1 MFKVYMPQEVDAPL
15 LATLHSGH
23 ITQGTKVDEFERDF
37 GKFVQ
42 NPYVVSVN
50 SATSALTLALRLAGV
65 KSGSEVVTTPMTCT
79 ATNLPILSLGAKP
92 VFADIDPKTGLI
104 DPKSVKSLI
113 TNKTKAIMC
122 CDWGGTPCE
131 LDELMLIAREHK
143 IKLIEDA
150 AHALGAE
157 YKNRRVGSVADFTCF
172 SFQAI
177 KHIST
182 VDGGMLA
189 CLNKDDYEKAKL
201 LRWFGIK
208 RETGSTDTRIN
219 EDIQDW
225 GYKFHMNDVTATI
238 GIEQIKHIE
247 FVVGAHRANAL
258 YYNRI
263 LSSDHLK
270 LPVFDNKSAYWLYTI
285 LLPNKIARDKFKEF
299 MTKRN
304 IQVSEVH
311 RRNDSYSVFKPYANR
326 RLPGVDAFSR
336 TMVCLPVN
344 WSLNSKDLNYIVKSV
359 SKFLEEYNQ
368 WL

>member
-1 MFKVYMPQEVDAPL
+1 
-15 LATLHSGH
+15 
-23 ITQGTKVDEFERDF
+23 
-37 GKFVQ
+37 
-42 NPYVVSVN
+42 
-50 SATSALTLALRLAGV
+50 
-65 KSGSEVVTTPMTCT
+65 
-79 ATNLPILSLGAKP
+79 
-92 VFADIDPKTGLI
+92 
-104 DPKSVKSLI
+104 
-113 TNKTKAIMC
+113 
-122 CDWGGTPCE
+122 
-131 LDELMLIAREHK
+131 MLIAREHK